1 MGDFRKVLGILPG
14 APSKKFPAV
23 QTTLSQRGLRVDLI
37 LHATGDLQVC
47 RVGDFPTDPM

>member
-1 MGDFRKVLGILPG
+1 MYLFAFVPNATIKEHTV
-14 APSKKFPAV
+14 V